1 MNLQRFRSE
10 RRRASQDHD
19 CEATPKVGEPQGH
32 VVFALGDSSTPHAV
46 ELALECREVWSAK
59 VSATPPTT
67 LNVWKSV
74 TTSTK
79 KPSPRVRV
87 RRWVTME
94 TTSGILLMAAAAI
107 ALIWANSP
115 WRAGY
120 AALAET
126 TIGPESLHLNLSLAT
141 WAADGLLAI
150 FFFVVGV
157 ELKHELVAGSLR
169 KPREAAVPVFAA
181 VGGMLIP
188 ALLFVIIVLTLGDTS
203 ALPGW
208 AIPTATD
215 IAFALAILA
224 IFGRGLP
231 RALRTFLLTMAV
243 VDDLLA
249 IIIIALFYTES
260 IDLVSLLLSLVAIA
274 LFGFVVRSR
283 RPHWWLLVPLALIAW
298 GFMHDAGVHA
308 TIAGVILGFT
318 VPAKLIHGEKE
329 TRTHVFDDAVRPT
342 SSGIALPVFA
352 FFAAGVSLGGD
363 ESASSVVMQPVVAA
377 IVLGLVAGKVI
388 GVLGTTALITKVTK
402 FRLADSI
409 GLRDLLP
416 IGFLTGIGFTV
427 SLLIAELS
435 FPDSVHTTG
444 AKLAILIGTAAAAIL
459 AAFSLRWDSRLARK
473 RDMNEDGI
481 PDRDKALIEDE
492 D

>member
-1 MNLQRFRSE
+1 M
-10 RRRASQDHD
+10 
-19 CEATPKVGEPQGH
+19 
-32 VVFALGDSSTPHAV
+32 DSPAAHRV
-46 ELALECREVWSAK
+46 ELTLECREVWSAIAL
-59 VSATPPTT
+59 ATPLTN
-67 LNVWKSV
+67 LNVWNFV
-74 TTSTK
+74 TTSVK
-79 KPSPRVRV
+79 KQSPSKRV
-87 RRWVTME
+87 RRWVTLE
-94 TTSGILLMAAAAI
+94 TTSGGLLMIAAAI

-115 WRAGY
+115 WADGY
-120 AALAET
+120 TALAET
-126 TIGPESLHLNLSLAT
+126 VVGPASLHLDLPLAT

-181 VGGMLIP
+181 IGGMLFP
-188 ALLFVIIVLTLGDTS
+188 ALLFTIVVLTLGDSS
-203 ALPGW
+203 ALGGW

-215 IAFALAILA
+215 IAFALAVLA

-249 IIIIALFYTES
+249 IVIIALFYTES
-260 IDLVSLLLSLVAIA
+260 IDLLSLLFSLMAIA
-274 LFGFVVRSR
+274 AFAFVVRSR
-283 RPHWWLLVPLALIAW
+283 KPVWWLLVPLAIVAW
-298 GFMHDAGVHA
+298 VFMHNSGVHA
-308 TIAGVILGFT
+308 TIAGVVLGFT
-318 VPAKLIHGEKE
+318 VPAKLVFGEKE
-329 TRTHVFDDAVRPT
+329 PRTHVFDDAVRPT
-342 SSGIALPVFA
+342 SAGIALPIFA
-352 FFAAGVSLGGD
+352 FFAAGVSLVGD
-363 ESASSVVMQPVVAA
+363 ESVGSVIVQPVVAA
-377 IVLGLVAGKVI
+377 IIVGLVVGKII

-435 FPDSVHTTG
+435 FPDSEHTTG
-444 AKLAILIGTAAAAIL
+444 AKLAILIGTALAAVFAAI
-459 AAFSLRWDSRLARK
+459 SLRWDSRLARK

-481 PDRDKALIEDE
+481 PDRNKALIEDA

>member
-1 MNLQRFRSE
+1 M
-10 RRRASQDHD
+10 
-19 CEATPKVGEPQGH
+19 
-32 VVFALGDSSTPHAV
+32 
-46 ELALECREVWSAK
+46 ECREVWPAIA
-59 VSATPPTT
+59 SATPLTN
-67 LNVWKSV
+67 LNVWKFV
-74 TTSTK
+74 TTSVK
-79 KPSPRVRV
+79 KLSLRKRV

-94 TTSGILLMAAAAI
+94 TTSGILLMVAAAI

-115 WRAGY
+115 WSDGY
-120 AALAET
+120 TALAET
-126 TIGPESLHLNLSLAT
+126 VVGPAALHLDLPLAT

-157 ELKHELVAGSLR
+157 ELKHELIAGSLR

-181 VGGMLIP
+181 VGGMLFP
-188 ALLFVIIVLTLGDTS
+188 ALLFTIVVLTMGDSS
-203 ALPGW
+203 ALSGW

-215 IAFALAILA
+215 IAFALAVLA

-249 IIIIALFYTES
+249 IVIIALFYTES
-260 IDLVSLLLSLVAIA
+260 IDLLSLLFSLIAIA
-274 LFGFVVRSR
+274 LFAFVVRSR
-283 RPHWWLLVPLALIAW
+283 KPVWWLLIPLAIVAW
-298 GFMHDAGVHA
+298 VFMHNSGVHA
-308 TIAGVILGFT
+308 TIAGVVLGFT
-318 VPAKLIHGEKE
+318 VPAKVMFGEKE

-342 SSGIALPVFA
+342 SSGIALPIFA
-352 FFAAGVSLGGD
+352 FFAAGVSLVGD
-363 ESASSVVMQPVVAA
+363 ESVNSVIVQPVVAA
-377 IVLGLVAGKVI
+377 IIVGLVLGKIV

-435 FPDSVHTTG
+435 FPDSEHTTG
-444 AKLAILIGTAAAAIL
+444 AKLAILIGTAVAAVFAAI
-459 AAFSLRWDSRLARK
+459 SLRWDSRLARK

-481 PDRDKALIEDE
+481 PDKNRELIDGEN
-492 D
+492 

>member
-1 MNLQRFRSE
+1 LY
-10 RRRASQDHD
+10 
-19 CEATPKVGEPQGH
+19 
-32 VVFALGDSSTPHAV
+32 
-46 ELALECREVWSAK
+46 LECREVWSAN
-59 VSATPPTT
+59 VSVSPLANI
-67 LNVWKSV
+67 NVWNFV
-74 TTSTK
+74 TTSAK
-79 KPSPRVRV
+79 KPSPRMRI

-94 TTSGILLMAAAAI
+94 TTSGILLMIAAAI

-115 WRAGY
+115 WRDGY
-120 AALAET
+120 TNLADT
-126 TIGPESLHLNLSLAT
+126 VVGPEALHLNLSLAT

-157 ELKHELVAGSLR
+157 ELKHELIAGSLR

-181 VGGMLIP
+181 IGGMVFP
-188 ALLFVIIVLTLGDTS
+188 ALLFVIIVLTMGDPS

-249 IIIIALFYTES
+249 IIIIALFYTDS
-260 IDLVSLLLSLVAIA
+260 IDLLSLLFSLIAIV
-274 LFGFVVRSR
+274 LFGLVMRSR
-283 RPHWWLLVPLALIAW
+283 KPYWWLLIPLALVAW
-298 GFMHDAGVHA
+298 AFMHDSGVHA
-308 TIAGVILGFT
+308 TIAGVLLGFT
-318 VPAKLIHGEKE
+318 VPAKVMHGEKE

-352 FFAAGVSLGGD
+352 FFAAGVSLGGE
-363 ESASSVVMQPVVAA
+363 ESIGAVLVQPVVPA
-377 IVLGLVAGKVI
+377 IVIGLVVGKII

-427 SLLIAELS
+427 SLLISELS

-444 AKLAILIGTAAAAIL
+444 AKLAILIGTALAAIL
-459 AAFSLRWDSRLARK
+459 AAISLRWDSRLART
-473 RDMNEDGI
+473 RDMNQDGVPDKDKKLVEDA
-481 PDRDKALIEDE
+481 D
-492 D
+492 